1 MNDPIKNGYINW
13 IDGMKISKDH
23 FIDMQRATEDRVRDA
38 RSILSG
44 EFDMGL
50 LAGKL
55 KGRGSLEYILTIGH
69 PNRIDVEVYQC
80 RALSP
85 AGDRVEIV
93 SDLNSLTNALKA
105 NFVIDL
111 EKAED
116 QDIFDIIVKVDSFNM
131 TPYGEPD
138 VKESPPRHPF
148 AQPEYTLE
156 LAPSKEIQ
164 YNEYNR
170 NYVVLTRVQLSG
182 GVIKHLKDYIP
193 PCMSME
199 SAAELT
205 EFYFKYLQFV
215 KDLEQNALHII
226 IKTNSAEHKTPLVRN
241 VELIA
246 RRVFDL
252 IEKEIDDVVLFYR
265 FENPVHFVAHTMRL
279 ARCIKNSIELTTNT
293 GKDELLNYF
302 STEVMDLNSAEYMN
316 VLSGLFGMEYQ
327 HYDINACLTRISS
340 FCKHT
345 SKLFNEL
352 SRLDYIGKKKDIGI
366 FVTDKTKEDTAS
378 APQKRRK
385 WDF

>member
-1 MNDPIKNGYINW
+1 MNDSIKNGYINW

-23 FIDMQRATEDRVRDA
+23 FIDMQRATEDRLRDVR
-38 RSILSG
+38 SVLGS

-69 PNRIDVEVYQC
+69 PNRIDMEVYQC

-105 NFVIDL
+105 TFTIDL

-116 QDIFDIIVKVDSFNM
+116 RDTYDVIIKVDSFNM

-148 AQPEYTLE
+148 AQPGYTLE

-170 NYVVLTRVQLSG
+170 NYVVLTRVQLIGSE
-182 GVIKHLKDYIP
+182 IKHLKEYIP

-205 EFYFKYLQFV
+205 EFYFRYLQFV
-215 KDLEQNALHII
+215 KDLEQNAFRII
-226 IKTNSAEHKTPLVRN
+226 IKTNSAEHKTPLVNN

-279 ARCIKNSIELTTNT
+279 ARCIRNSIELTTNA

-302 STEVMDLNSAEYMN
+302 STEVMDLSSAEYMN

-345 SKLFNEL
+345 AKLFDEL

-366 FVTDKTKEDTAS
+366 FVTDKTKEDTLSVA
-378 APQKRRK
+378 QKRRK